1 VEWVMLD
8 YSSAADILADVFT
21 VVSFDRRCN
30 SRSTGDQTTDMTVAQ
45 QARDAAAI
53 IKAMRNDK
61 AIIFG
66 GSGGGIIG
74 LELAAAKP
82 EVIDFLIVHEPPV
95 IELLPAADAEKWRTF
110 HYNIYMK
117 NLREG
122 WEAAL
127 LDFSASLIGA
137 PDIPFPPD
145 IDKRVSGNMDFFF
158 RHEYKTFIKYIP
170 DVKRI
175 RENKVSMMAAI
186 GRDSDDSQYVQST
199 RALAS
204 KLHCECIE
212 FPGQHDVSFYMP
224 EEFAK
229 AVRSTLERW
238 TDSK

>member
-1 VEWVMLD
+1 MKPGPIKEKVIAEGAEIYCERRGNGPLLLLITGGMGD
-8 YSSAADILADVFT
+8 AGFYSSAADILADVFT

-66 GSGGGIIG
+66 SSGGGIIG

-110 HYNIYMK
+110 LYNIYIK
-117 NLREG
+117 NMREG

-127 LDFSASLIGA
+127 LT
-137 PDIPFPPD
+137 
-145 IDKRVSGNMDFFF
+145 F
-158 RHEYKTFIKYIP
+158 RP
-170 DVKRI
+170 
-175 RENKVSMMAAI
+175 
-186 GRDSDDSQYVQST
+186 
-199 RALAS
+199 
-204 KLHCECIE
+204 
-212 FPGQHDVSFYMP
+212 
-224 EEFAK
+224 
-229 AVRSTLERW
+229 RS
-238 TDSK
+238 

>member
-1 VEWVMLD
+1 M
-8 YSSAADILADVFT
+8 
-21 VVSFDRRCN
+21 
-30 SRSTGDQTTDMTVAQ
+30 
-45 QARDAAAI
+45 
-53 IKAMRNDK
+53 
-61 AIIFG
+61 
-66 GSGGGIIG
+66 
-74 LELAAAKP
+74 
-82 EVIDFLIVHEPPV
+82 
-95 IELLPAADAEKWRTF
+95 
-110 HYNIYMK
+110 
-117 NLREG
+117 
-122 WEAAL
+122 EAAL